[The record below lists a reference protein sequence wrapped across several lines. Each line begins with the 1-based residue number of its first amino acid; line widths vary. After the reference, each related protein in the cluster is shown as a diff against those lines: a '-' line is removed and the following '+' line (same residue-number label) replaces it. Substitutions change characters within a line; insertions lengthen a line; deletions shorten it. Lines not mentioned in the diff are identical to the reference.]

1 MSKKTLDMLQEC
13 WQRTRRDSGVVGE
26 LIQLNLRTVNPALS
40 IKESKKT
47 KNLIDFLLLQ
57 TLDEVVN
64 SLDDERELIR
74 AMKNFSSLF
83 KLPNGRREE
92 IEHISEAI
100 ILTIEQSV
108 EDYILLE
115 KREIRTALKEKI
127 SEIGFRLENTST
139 KNQWINYIKN
149 VKNI

>member
-26 LIQLNLRTVNPALS
+26 LIQLNLRKVNPALS

-64 SLDDERELIR
+64 RLDDEKELIR
-74 AMKNFSSLF
+74 ALRNFSSLF
-83 KLPNGRREE
+83 MLPNTKREG
-92 IEHISEAI
+92 IEHISEVI

-108 EDYILLE
+108 NYHLILE
-115 KREIRTALKEKI
+115 KREIRAALKEKI
-127 SEIGFRLENTST
+127 TDIEHRLEKCST
-139 KNQWINYIKN
+139 RNQWINYIKN
-149 VKNI
+149 VRNI